1 MSKSK
6 KQAGIHLYKVKR
18 YTNKLKAKSQW
29 HWNLVSTNGRII
41 AKSSENYSSKKNA
54 ITSIMIVAKYFNDN
68 QHYYDH
74 TGKDVGL
81 VVYEL

>member
-1 MSKSK
+1 MAKSK
-6 KQAGIHLYKVKR
+6 KQAGIHLYKTKI
-18 YTNKLKAKSQW
+18 YTIGSTSKWAW

-41 AKSSENYSSKKNA
+41 AKSSENYSSKSSA
-54 ITSIMIVAKYFNDN
+54 IKSIMIVAKYFNNN

-74 TGKDVGL
+74 TGKDVDL